1 MSTEDPKLTKTNQ
14 KKGIRQA
21 VNFRWAITSLI
32 WTIVI
37 SVIMQLISS
46 EILGNVGIVIA
57 FLLLA
62 MFILVGIMFDIIGMA
77 VASSD
82 EGPFHSMA
90 SRRVTGAVEAVNFIR
105 NADKVSSFC
114 NDIVGDIS
122 GIISGATAAVI
133 VNRISAGLNSETLL
147 ISLLVTGVVS
157 GLTVGGKALGKGVA
171 IAYSKEIV
179 LFVGKITYLFKMKKQ

>member
-1 MSTEDPKLTKTNQ
+1 LSTEDPKLTKTNQ